1 MNVTDTRTAITALR
15 IKLPTAMD
23 HVDTVDGDVDF
34 DYEAWSAGVSA
45 AVQEVF
51 PAATEVKF
59 DEWTGTYDLGDG
71 NLLVITDN
79 TGYMTEDELLGQQ
92 AWGVEITGGEA

>member
-1 MNVTDTRTAITALR
+1 MNATDTRTAITALR

-23 HVDTVDGDVDF
+23 HVDTVEGDVDF
-34 DYEAWSAGVSA
+34 DYEAWNAGVST
-45 AVQEVF
+45 AVREVF
-51 PAATEVKF
+51 PAATEINF

-71 NLLVITDN
+71 NMLVITDR

-92 AWGVEITGGEA
+92 AWDIKIMEEW

>member
-23 HVDTVDGDVDF
+23 HVDGVDGDF
-34 DYEAWSAGVSA
+34 DYETWNTGVVA
-45 AVQEVF
+45 AVREVF

-59 DEWTGTYDLGDG
+59 DEWTGTFDLGDG

-79 TGYMTEDELLGQQ
+79 TGYMTEEELLGQQ

>member
-1 MNVTDTRTAITALR
+1 MNATDTRTAITALR

-23 HVDTVDGDVDF
+23 HVDTVEGDVDF
-34 DYEAWSAGVSA
+34 DYKAWNAGVST
-45 AVQEVF
+45 AVREVF
-51 PAATEVKF
+51 PAATEINF

-71 NLLVITDN
+71 NMLVITDR

-92 AWGVEITGGEA
+92 AWDIKIMEEW

>member
-1 MNVTDTRTAITALR
+1 MTTTDTKTAITALR

-23 HVDTVDGDVDF
+23 HVDTVEGDVDF
-34 DYEAWSAGVSA
+34 DYKAWNAGVST
-45 AVQEVF
+45 AVREVF
-51 PAATEVKF
+51 PAATEINF

-71 NLLVITDN
+71 NMLVITDR

-92 AWGVEITGGEA
+92 AWDIKIMEEW